1 MIAAAVRGFEGSHHF
16 DFSYEQ
22 GLGEGGFTLLNSF
35 APSGHGSA
43 TFPYEKSLG
52 VGCSRVGSR
61 CFRPNAFEVIIQSFL
76 RFMDSHAEEG
86 MRDEMVGPW
95 RVA

>member
-1 MIAAAVRGFEGSHHF
+1 MIAAAVRGLRAAITSISPMNKAWERA
-16 DFSYEQ
+16 EI
-22 GLGEGGFTLLNSF
+22 TLLNSF
-35 APSGHGSA
+35 SPSGHGSA

-52 VGCSRVGSR
+52 EGCSSVGSR
-61 CFRPNAFEVIIQSFL
+61 CFRPNAFQVIIQSFL

-86 MRDEMVGPW
+86 MTDEMVGPW